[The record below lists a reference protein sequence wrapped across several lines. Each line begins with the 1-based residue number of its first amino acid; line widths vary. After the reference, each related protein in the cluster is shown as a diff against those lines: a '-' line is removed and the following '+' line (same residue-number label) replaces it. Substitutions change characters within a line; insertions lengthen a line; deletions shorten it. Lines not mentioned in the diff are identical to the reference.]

1 MKEIVDAI
9 GNDAVKDPMKV
20 ASGAARFPKRFYKT
34 AEAVE
39 ADGCWELRLDN
50 RPVRTPGR
58 AVVGVPNETL
68 AKAIAAEWDAQKERI
83 DPTTM
88 PLTRI
93 VNSAIDGVAND
104 MDAVRADIAAFA
116 GSDLLCYRAEGP
128 DALIERQR
136 VMWDPVLD
144 RFDSDLGAHFVLAE
158 GVMPTA
164 QPASAIFAIE
174 NTLEAETDPVRLAAL
189 HVTTTIT
196 GSALLA
202 LALARGWLSRDE
214 AWSAAHVDEDWN
226 RELWGTDEEAE
237 RRRSFQYEDMKAASL
252 ILTS

>member
-9 GNDAVKDPMKV
+9 GNDAIKDPMKV

-39 ADGCWELRLDN
+39 ADERWELRLDG

-58 AVVGVPNETL
+58 SVVGVSSEQL
-68 AKAIAAEWDAQKERI
+68 AQAIASEWDAQTEHI

-93 VNSAIDGVAND
+93 VNSAIDGVAKD
-104 MDAVRADIAAFA
+104 MEAVRDDITAFA
-116 GSDLLCYRAEGP
+116 GSDLLCYRADGP
-128 DALIERQR
+128 DALVERQR
-136 VMWDPVLD
+136 EAWDPVLA
-144 RFDSDLGAHFVLAE
+144 RFDEELGARFALAE
-158 GVMPTA
+158 GVMPTT
-164 QPASAIFAIE
+164 QPAEALATIRE
-174 NTLEAETDPVRLAAL
+174 LLEGEADPVRLAGL
-189 HVTTTIT
+189 HVATTIT

-202 LALARGWLSRDE
+202 IALSRNWLLRDG

-226 RELWGTDEEAE
+226 RELWGVDEEAE
-237 RRRSFQYEDMKAASL
+237 RRRALQYEDMKAAAL
-252 ILTS
+252 ILSV